1 MKKRILDIILG
12 LATSVFVFSAMSL
25 YQETDDYR
33 TGSSAYEELQK
44 EVATEDDSEKSEFT
58 VDFTKLLA
66 VNSDV
71 VGWIRFEEPKKI
83 SYPVVRTDDNH
94 TYLTK
99 TVDGSKNKVGSIFM
113 DMSNDGS
120 FTEQHTILYGHNMKD
135 GSMFAELRKYK
146 SESYYKKHPYF
157 TIYTPAGEE
166 LSYQI
171 CSVEIVQSDSD
182 SYQMIFATEEEYAAY
197 QDKIIANSIYPAA
210 KKDISAQILTLSTC
224 TNVTDEER
232 LLVHG
237 IRIERG
243 EKDGNQIRGW

>member
-1 MKKRILDIILG
+1 MKKRVLDIILI
-12 LATSVFVFSAMSL
+12 LAACVFVFSAVNL

-33 TGSSAYEELQK
+33 KGETGYEKLQEAVTPK
-44 EVATEDDSEKSEFT
+44 VNLEEKTEFT
-58 VDFTKLLA
+58 VDFDKLRT

-83 SYPVVRTDDNH
+83 NYPVVRTDDNH

-113 DMSNDGS
+113 DMNNDGS
-120 FTEQHTILYGHNMKD
+120 FAEQHTILYGHNMKD
-135 GSMFAELRKYK
+135 GSMFSGLRKYK

-157 TIYTPAGEE
+157 TIYTLAGEK

-171 CSVEIVQSDSD
+171 CSVEIVKSDSD
-182 SYQMIFATEEEYAAY
+182 SYQMTFATEEEYELY

-210 KKDISAQILTLSTC
+210 KKNAGAQILTLSTC
-224 TNVTDEER
+224 TNVTDDER

-237 IRIERG
+237 IRIER
-243 EKDGNQIRGW
+243 EENDGN

>member
-1 MKKRILDIILG
+1 MKKRILDIILV
-12 LATSVFVFSAMSL
+12 LAACIFVFSAVNL

-33 TGSSAYEELQK
+33 KGSSVYEELQE
-44 EVATEDDSEKSEFT
+44 EVVPKDDTDKSEFT

-83 SYPVVRTDDNH
+83 DYPVVRTDDNH

-113 DMSNDGS
+113 DMNNDGS

-135 GSMFAELRKYK
+135 GSMFSGLRKYK
-146 SESYYKKHPYF
+146 SENYYKKHPYF
-157 TIYTPAGEE
+157 TIYTPAGEK

-171 CSVEIVQSDSD
+171 CSVEIVQSDSG
-182 SYQMIFATEEEYAAY
+182 SYQITFESEEEYAAY
-197 QDKIIANSIYPAA
+197 QDKIISNSLYPAA
-210 KKDISAQILTLSTC
+210 GKNVGVQILTLSTC
-224 TNVTDEER
+224 TNVTDDER

-237 IRIERG
+237 IRIEREG
-243 EKDGNQIRGW
+243 NDGN